1 MGPLQ
6 GLRVLEFAGLGAA
19 PFCAMLLADMGAD
32 VIRLDRAD
40 QRGRGTRFDILNRG
54 RRSVAFDL
62 KNSHAIAATLRLV
75 ETADIL
81 LEGFRPGVTERLGL
95 GPQECLGR
103 NPRLV
108 YGRMTGWGQS
118 GTLAQTAGHD
128 INYIAL
134 SGALDAIGPASRP
147 TPPLNLVG
155 DYAGAMLMAFGL
167 VCAVLEARQSGKG
180 QVVDGAMLDAAA
192 LTMNRFFGLWA
203 EGRWK
208 LSRNSNYLDGGA
220 PFYDTY
226 ECADGRWISIG
237 PIEPQ
242 FYALL
247 LSKLDARE
255 LDPARQNDKSS
266 WPEQKEKL
274 ATLFRSKPQAAWCE
288 LLEGTDVCFAPVL
301 SLAEVAD
308 HPHNKSRDTFVT
320 IDGVVQAAPAPRF
333 SRTACAVD
341 LPPPAAGE
349 HDREALAR
357 WGFSDDDIDAL
368 ARDGAFGASPSVP

>member
-40 QRGRGTRFDILNRG
+40 QRGKGTRFDILNRG

-62 KNSHAIAATLRLV
+62 KNKQAIAATLRLV

-95 GPQECLGR
+95 GPQECLSR

-134 SGALDAIGPASRP
+134 SGALDAIGPAARP

-155 DYAGAMLMAFGL
+155 DYGGGMLMAFGL

-192 LTMNRFFGLWA
+192 LTMNRFLGLWA
-203 EGRWK
+203 EGRWT
-208 LSRNSNYLDGGA
+208 LSRHSNYLDGGA

-247 LSKLDARE
+247 LSKLDARD
-255 LDPARQNDKSS
+255 LDPSRQNEKSS

-274 ATLFRSKPQAAWCE
+274 AALFRSKPQAAWCE

-308 HPHNKSRDTFVT
+308 HPHNKSRDTFVE
-320 IDGVVQAAPAPRF
+320 IGGVVQAAPAPRF
-333 SRTACAVD
+333 SRTACAVG

-349 HDREALAR
+349 HDREALTR
-357 WGFSDDDIDAL
+357 WGFSGDDIDAL
-368 ARDGAFGASPSVP
+368 RRAGAFGASPPVS